1 LGYNVRPF
9 KYKVFGKG
17 QPVVII
23 PGLDGITEF
32 FDDIYPALSVNY
44 QVIKYY
50 LPLLDEAKAAGK
62 QYTYDFIVEDIKK
75 ILDELDIKKTHIIGE
90 SFGGSVTLHFA
101 LKYPALLDKLVVL
114 SSAANFNLSW
124 KVRFQQIFFPCVPM
138 WLFARVH
145 LYEVCEP
152 VDPQWAKD
160 MFVRNASWADH
171 KTVVARG
178 LIAAK
183 HNVTD
188 KVSGIKAPTLVMMG
202 GEDRFTSDGSRELH
216 KLLPN
221 SELVIIPGSGHL
233 CHMVKPDLFVREV
246 EKHFNK
252 KA

>member
-1 LGYNVRPF
+1 MGYNVRPF
-9 KYKVFGKG
+9 KYKVYGKG
-17 QPVVII
+17 QPIVII

-32 FDDIYPALSVNY
+32 FADIYPALSANY

-50 LPLLDEAKAAGK
+50 LPLLDEARLNGK
-62 QYTYDFIVEDIKK
+62 EYTYDFIIDDLRM
-75 ILDELDIKKTHIIGE
+75 ILDDLGIQKAHIIGE
-90 SFGGSVTLHFA
+90 SFGGSVTLHFS
-101 LKYPALLDKLVVL
+101 LKYPERINKLVVL
-114 SSAANFNLSW
+114 SSAANFNLSR
-124 KVRFQQIFFPCVPM
+124 KVSLQQKIFPFVPM

-183 HNVTD
+183 HDVTD
-188 KVSGIKAPTLVMMG
+188 KVSNIKAPTLVVMG

-216 KLLPN
+216 VLLPN
-221 SELVIIPGSGHL
+221 SELVVIPGSGHL
-233 CHMVKPDLFVREV
+233 CHMVKPEEFVQEV
-246 EKHFNK
+246 ERHFG